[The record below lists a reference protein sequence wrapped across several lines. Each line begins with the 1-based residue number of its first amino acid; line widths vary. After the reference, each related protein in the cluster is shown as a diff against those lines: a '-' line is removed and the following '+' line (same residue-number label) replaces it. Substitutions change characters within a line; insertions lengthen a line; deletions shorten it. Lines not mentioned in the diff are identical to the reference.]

1 MDSDSDRREFA
12 LLLAKAVRVCL
23 QAGVKQRCL
32 VAKELVSNSPKWT
45 NGLLVVETDGSL
57 AGFREPW
64 SSVV

>member
-12 LLLAKAVRVCL
+12 LLLAKAVCL

-32 VAKELVSNSPKWT
+32 VAKQLVSNSPKWT